1 MRKAVARG
9 VGNLEALMAEHRA
22 LDEKVREL
30 GRRPYL
36 TPAQQQEMSRLKK
49 LKLAKK
55 DLIMDMQR
63 ASG

>member
-1 MRKAVARG
+1 MRKAAARG
-9 VGNLEALMAEHRA
+9 VGNLEALLAEHRA

-30 GRRPYL
+30 GRRTYL
-36 TPAQQQEMSRLKK
+36 TPAEQQEFSRLKK